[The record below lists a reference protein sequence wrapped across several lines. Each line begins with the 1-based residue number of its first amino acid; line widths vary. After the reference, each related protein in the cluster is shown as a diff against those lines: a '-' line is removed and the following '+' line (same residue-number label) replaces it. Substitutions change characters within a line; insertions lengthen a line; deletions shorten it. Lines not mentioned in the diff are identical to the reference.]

1 MRGKYYSGDYLY
13 YFGIGQRTCSL
24 NLYFYIF
31 LLLLLDV
38 IIIKTQ
44 NMLLKITYFTSK
56 CIKTKTWYVAKLL
69 IRQKQRLYSN
79 HLNTRQV
86 RYLNGPNASGF
97 GMVVWKPDKKMS
109 GLWSKMSGIQMIW
122 TITWSAHLKTR
133 QKSVQKFKC
142 SNIGCPLFRW
152 LQD

>member
-97 GMVVWKPDKKMS
+97 GMVV
-109 GLWSKMSGIQMIW
+109 
-122 TITWSAHLKTR
+122 
-133 QKSVQKFKC
+133 
-142 SNIGCPLFRW
+142 
-152 LQD
+152 